1 MPDVAAEILR
11 SAERAQAWDGLG
23 ATGRSRVDAAALRE
37 ACLAA
42 DPARHPTGLRIAH
55 AEVVGPLDLT
65 ATRVAVGLHFAGCAF
80 TDPPR
85 LDGADLHALAFV
97 GGWTGPGFADRWPL
111 THPDAAH
118 LPGLLASGVRIRR
131 DL

>member
-11 SAERAQAWDGLG
+11 SAERARAWDGLV
-23 ATGRSRVDAAALRE
+23 ATGRSKVDAAALRE

-55 AEVVGPLDLT
+55 AEVVGPLDLA
-65 ATRVAVGLHFAGCAF
+65 ATEVRVGLHFAGCTF

-85 LDGADLHALAFV
+85 LDGADLHALAVV
-97 GGWTGPGFADRWPL
+97 GGWSGDRKSTRL
-111 THPDAAH
+111 NSSH
-118 LPGLLASGVRIRR
+118 I
-131 DL
+131 